1 MPIVRENRIRKEYYL
16 NRITKASGVPKVT
29 VRKVIDALPDVVYGI
44 MAECGAV
51 QVFQGVQF
59 EGVMKDDN
67 ARTFYN
73 PLTGQID
80 QSKTFIRPRCIFEPA
95 VKERIVE
102 LYEKKQVELAEKE
115 RLRKM
120 KEEEEDE
127 WDD

>member
-29 VRKVIDALPDVVYGI
+29 VRKVINALPEVVYGI

-51 QVFQGVQF
+51 QVFEGVQF
-59 EGVMKDDN
+59 EGVLKDDDK
-67 ARTFYN
+67 RTFHN
-73 PLTGQID
+73 PYTGKIE

-95 VKERIVE
+95 VKERIVK
-102 LYEKKQVELAEKE
+102 LYEKKQAELAEKE
-115 RLRKM
+115 RLK
-120 KEEEEDE
+120 KLKEEEDE